1 MQYDPNRPSPVAS
14 PTLLGPETAPGL
26 YLEFDRADWARLGNG
41 SGDAPAGPAP
51 PDSAEVERLRGLAGL
66 GDPIDAGEIRD
77 VYLPLIR
84 LLAAYVRA
92 AHALRDE
99 VAGLLAVRSGSPFVI
114 GIAGGVAVGK
124 STVARL
130 IQTLLARD
138 PATPRV
144 DLVTT
149 DGFLLP
155 NAELIRRGL
164 LARKGFPESY
174 DRRAL
179 LRFLARVK
187 AGEPTVPAPVYSHLS
202 YDVLPGTE
210 VVVDRP
216 DVLIVE
222 GINVLQ
228 PPRPG
233 ADGRARLAVVDFF
246 DCSIYVDARLE
257 DVRRWYVE
265 RFLALRRTAFA
276 DPASYF
282 HRYAALDDTEAVAE
296 ARRIFRQI
304 NEVNLVE
311 NILPTRGRATLI
323 LQKGPDHAVERVFVR
338 RP

>member
-1 MQYDPNRPSPVAS
+1 MDREITTSVQPAIV
-14 PTLLGPETAPGL
+14 GPETAPSR
-26 YLEFDRADWARLGNG
+26 YLEFDRATWARIGDDAG
-41 SGDAPAGPAP
+41 SSVDGPAP
-51 PDSAEVERLRGLAGL
+51 EAVELERLRGLAGL
-66 GDPIDAGEIRD
+66 GDPLDVGEIRA
-77 VYLPLIR
+77 VYLPLVR
-84 LLAAYVRA
+84 LVAAHVRA
-92 AHALRDE
+92 AAALREE
-99 VAGLLAVRSGSPFVI
+99 VAGLLGVRGSRPFVL

-130 IQTLLARD
+130 LQAMLARD

-144 DLVTT
+144 ELVTT

-164 LARKGFPESY
+164 LSRKGFPESY

-179 LRFLARVK
+179 LRFLDRVK
-187 AGEPTVPAPVYSHLS
+187 AGEPSVPAPVYSHLA

-233 ADGRARLAVVDFF
+233 ADGRTRLAVVDFF
-246 DCSIYVDARLE
+246 DYSIYVDARLE

-265 RFLALRRTAFA
+265 RFLTLRHTAFA

-282 HRYAALDDTEAVAE
+282 HRYAAFDDAEAVAE
-296 ARRIFRQI
+296 AQRIFQEV
-304 NEVNLVE
+304 NEVNLIE
-311 NILPTRGRATLI
+311 NILPTRGRAMLV
-323 LQKGPDHAVERVFVR
+323 LQKGPDHAVERVLVR